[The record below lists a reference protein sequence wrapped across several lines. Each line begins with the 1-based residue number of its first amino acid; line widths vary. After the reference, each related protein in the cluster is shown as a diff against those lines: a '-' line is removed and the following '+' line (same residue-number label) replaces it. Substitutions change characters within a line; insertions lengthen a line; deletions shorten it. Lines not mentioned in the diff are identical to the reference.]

1 MLRHAVL
8 APGGIGALVA
18 AALAR
23 AGREVVLL
31 VRPQSLRAYPGRIQI
46 ESVLLGSFV
55 VHVGAE
61 SQLSRAVDVLWVTP
75 KATALDAA
83 IGLAPPAR
91 VGRAA
96 VVPVMNGI
104 DHVARLRDRYELV
117 VAGAIRVESERGSDW
132 VVHQKTPFIRVEL
145 GPGGAEPARE
155 LRAAGIE
162 CTVRDDEAEVL
173 WEKLAFLA
181 PVALTTSALG
191 EPIGAVRT
199 DRRWR
204 ARLEGAQ
211 AEVVA
216 VASAEGVAI
225 DEDALRSLH
234 AAVPEATQ
242 SSMQKDVAAGRQPE
256 LDAIAGPILRSG
268 ARNGVDVLVTRDL
281 VALVEQRVAA
291 VR

>member
-8 APGGIGALVA
+8 GPGGIGALIA

-46 ESVLLGSFV
+46 ESVVLGSFAV
-55 VHVGAE
+55 DLEAE
-61 SQLSRAVDVLWVTP
+61 SQLSRAIDVLWVTP

-83 IGLAPPAR
+83 IGLAPPAQVR
-91 VGRAA
+91 RAA
-96 VVPVMNGI
+96 VVPLMNGI
-104 DHVARLRDRYELV
+104 DHVAWLRDRYELV
-117 VAGAIRVESERGSDW
+117 VAGAIRVESERSPDW

-145 GPGGAEPARE
+145 GPGGAQIAGE
-155 LRAAGIE
+155 LRAAEIE
-162 CTVRDDEAEVL
+162 CTVRDDDAEVL

-181 PVALTTSALG
+181 PVALTTSGLG
-191 EPIGAVRT
+191 EPIGAVRN
-199 DRRWR
+199 DPRWR
-204 ARLEGAQ
+204 VRLEGAQ

-216 VASAEGVAI
+216 VASAEGVSI

-234 AAVPEATQ
+234 ATVPEATQ

-256 LDAIAGPILRSG
+256 LDAIAGPILRGG
-268 ARNGVDVLVTRDL
+268 ARHGVDVLVTRDL
-281 VALVEQRVAA
+281 VALVAQRVAA
-291 VR
+291 AR

>member
-8 APGGIGALVA
+8 GPGGIGALIA
-18 AALAR
+18 AAIAR

-31 VRPQSLRAYPGRIQI
+31 VRPESLRAYPGRIQI
-46 ESVLLGSFV
+46 ESVVLGSFAV
-55 VHVGAE
+55 DLEAE
-61 SQLSRAVDVLWVTP
+61 SQLSRAVGVLWVTP

-83 IGLAPPAR
+83 IRLAPPAQVR
-91 VGRAA
+91 RAA
-96 VVPVMNGI
+96 VVPLMNGI

-117 VAGAIRVESERGSDW
+117 VAGAIRVESERSPNW
-132 VVHQKTPFIRVEL
+132 VVHQKTPFMRVEL
-145 GPGGAEPARE
+145 GPGGAKIARE

-162 CTVRDDEAEVL
+162 CTERDDEAELL

-191 EPIGAVRT
+191 KPIGAVRN
-199 DRRWR
+199 DPRWR

-216 VASAEGVAI
+216 VASAEGVPI

-234 AAVPEATQ
+234 ATVPEATQ

-256 LDAIAGPILRSG
+256 LDAIAGPILRGG
-268 ARNGVDVLVTRDL
+268 ARHSVDVLVTRDL
-281 VALVEQRVAA
+281 VALVAQRVVAA
-291 VR
+291 R